1 MKYRST
7 CSSVDNYI
15 CTIMYIYSRCTHIII
30 YFFLLF
36 TVSDISIGTMSV
48 LNREVYIKIQSLEVD
63 DWLPEYRDLVE
74 KMVTPVKDNSLMGI
88 ALANVVDN
96 DINGIV
102 YADGLP
108 ESLEKLVI
116 FEEAKR
122 DYIRALVNANKSIF
136 RY

>member
-1 MKYRST
+1 MHSN
-7 CSSVDNYI
+7 V
-15 CTIMYIYSRCTHIII
+15 HILKVLI
-30 YFFLLF
+30 YFFLLL
-36 TVSDISIGTMSV
+36 TVSDIFIGTMSV
-48 LNREVYIKIQSLEVD
+48 LNRDVYIKIQSLEVE
-63 DWLPEYRDLVE
+63 DWLPEYRNLVE

-88 ALANVVDN
+88 ALAKVVDN